1 MCTVCMGLGPEG
13 SSQVAPYFH
22 GPTASVHSRWETPE
36 EMATH
41 SRILTWEI
49 SWTEEP
55 GGLQFMGS
63 QGLDTIEPLS
73 M

>member
-1 MCTVCMGLGPEG
+1 MCSVCTGFGPEG

-36 EMATH
+36 EMATL
-41 SRILTWEI
+41 STILAWEI
-49 SWTEEP
+49 SWIEEP

-63 QGLDTIEPLS
+63 QGLDTIELLS